1 MEGDILDEKSREF
14 RGYKSIADAI
24 LHHIGIIIFIVS
36 VMLDQEGL
44 FPKNMW
50 LSLFVSFAGIWGIV
64 EMISSKFRTIAAI
77 GLIMAFALS
86 MFGSEGGNVLSGF

>member
-1 MEGDILDEKSREF
+1 MDEQSRKYG
-14 RGYKSIADAI
+14 GYTSMIDAV

-36 VMLDQEGL
+36 VIIDQLGM

-50 LSLFVSFAGIWGIV
+50 LSLIVSFAGIWGIV
-64 EMISSKFRTIAAI
+64 EMISSKFRIIAVI

>member
-1 MEGDILDEKSREF
+1 MDDRSRDS
-14 RGYKSIADAI
+14 RAYKSITDAI

-36 VMLDQEGL
+36 VIIDQLGL

-86 MFGSEGGNVLSGF
+86 MFGSEGGNILSGY